1 MLSFKFYST
10 ADFFVLFLWRMEH
23 LDRTLKVED
32 RNLFDCQAI
41 RNRGVDLI
49 ISRSVDIGSK

>member
-1 MLSFKFYST
+1 M
-10 ADFFVLFLWRMEH
+10 
-23 LDRTLKVED
+23 ED

-49 ISRSVDIGSK
+49 ISRSVDIAANSVDY